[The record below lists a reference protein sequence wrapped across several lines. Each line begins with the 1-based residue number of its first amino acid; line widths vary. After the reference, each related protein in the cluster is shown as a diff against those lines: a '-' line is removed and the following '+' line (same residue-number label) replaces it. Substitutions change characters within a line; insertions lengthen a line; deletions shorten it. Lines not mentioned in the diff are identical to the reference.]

1 MLHVSLDHWVCLE
14 ETVCDVTDRHT
25 SVQISK
31 PGSVSVDRSS
41 VRGGSQKRWTGLE
54 EAVLFSF

>member
-14 ETVCDVTDRHT
+14 ETVC
-25 SVQISK
+25 VQC
-31 PGSVSVDRSS
+31 PECGSVSVDRSS
-41 VRGGSQKRWTGLE
+41 VRGGLQKRWTGLE